1 MPTKAARKFVLVPFV
16 REKSRHISVEA
27 RLRGRPVRFIVDTG
41 AGVTCVDSTA
51 LARFK
56 LELSAASRKGGG
68 VGSSTMKMS
77 YVARHD
83 LELAGV
89 DLSAVKLISLD
100 LSHVNAGFKREKVK
114 PVVGVLGANVL
125 WRHQAVIDYARGL
138 MLLSA

>member
-1 MPTKAARKFVLVPFV
+1 MTAKAARKFVLVPFV

-41 AGVTCVDSTA
+41 AGATCVDSTV
-51 LARFK
+51 LGRFK
-56 LELSAASRKGGG
+56 LELSSASRKSGG
-68 VGSSTMKMS
+68 VGSSIMKMT

-89 DLSAVKLISLD
+89 DLSAIKLTSLD
-100 LSHVNAGFKREKVK
+100 LSHVNLSFEREKVK
-114 PVVGVLGANVL
+114 PIVGVLGADVL
-125 WRHQAVIDYARGL
+125 WRHQAIIDYARGL